1 MSVRWSYSRC
11 LNYFISLCYCGGVI
25 EVDVS
30 ELLNPED
37 GGFVQG
43 NVFLLKI
50 VEEMMSEQ
58 DSMADILE
66 SISFSSSS
74 LCVEE

>member
-1 MSVRWSYSRC
+1 
-11 LNYFISLCYCGGVI
+11 VI

-74 LCVEE
+74 LCVGE

>member
-1 MSVRWSYSRC
+1 
-11 LNYFISLCYCGGVI
+11 VI